1 MAESIG
7 RDCGIASG
15 PIMIETPTLTA
26 APGMILLGAYAARS
40 CPVKTQNAF
49 NPTVGMETAARDS
62 MENNEG
68 LAELFD
74 GGGHFKTAVIE
85 QLINSCVSPVVDLRP
100 LSDCTRSEQIEA
112 CVRAMTSGA
121 DVIIGGCLPV
131 DSEGHR
137 VGYPDLLV
145 RGADRVDD
153 SATYHPVEVKWH
165 KIIERAQPPHDAT
178 EPRTTSPLPARRT
191 ASQAMDSVSGAG
203 PLIFFS
209 LPTTTACSRP
219 VASDLD
225 KRWSA

>member
-1 MAESIG
+1 
-7 RDCGIASG
+7 
-15 PIMIETPTLTA
+15 MIETPTLTA

-49 NPTVGMETAARDS
+49 NPTVGMETAAGDS

-137 VGYPDLLV
+137 VGYPDLPFAARTVLTIQLPTTRSRSWARSSSAPSHDA
-145 RGADRVDD
+145 RGAAH
-153 SATYHPVEVKWH
+153 SAT
-165 KIIERAQPPHDAT
+165 RRQT
-178 EPRTTSPLPARRT
+178 EANSRTP
-191 ASQAMDSVSGAG
+191 ASQAMDSV
-203 PLIFFS
+203 
-209 LPTTTACSRP
+209 REQ
-219 VASDLD
+219 D
-225 KRWSA
+225 R